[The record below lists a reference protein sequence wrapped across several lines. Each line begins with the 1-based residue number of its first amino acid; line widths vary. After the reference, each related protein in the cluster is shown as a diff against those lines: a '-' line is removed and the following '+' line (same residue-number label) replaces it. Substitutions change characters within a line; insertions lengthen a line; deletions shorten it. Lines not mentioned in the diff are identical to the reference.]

1 MWVAKRSTS
10 IVVSASVDNDLLR
23 NPPLLICPTLAVMFR
38 DSREKNLT
46 MRKIFLGLFI
56 VLIQVSGFSQSEDIT
71 IKISDDLELIKIS
84 ENAYIHVSYTI
95 STKWGRVGANGLLL
109 IYKKQ
114 AFLFDTPWTD
124 KQTENLISWIK
135 DTMNVEIVGFI
146 PNHWHEDCM
155 GGLGYI
161 HKQGIKSYAN
171 QQTIDIAIIKDLPV
185 PEFGFKD
192 SLELK
197 LGEKLIACYYLGAA
211 HSMDNIV
218 VWIPSEQ
225 ILFTGCMVKNMRSR
239 NLGNTADGDLIS
251 YPMTLTKVMKKF
263 PSAKIVI
270 PGHGEYGGLE
280 LIEHTLELTKN

>member
-1 MWVAKRSTS
+1 MK
-10 IVVSASVDNDLLR
+10 
-23 NPPLLICPTLAVMFR
+23 
-38 DSREKNLT
+38 
-46 MRKIFLGLFI
+46 KIFLGLFI
-56 VLIQVSGFSQSEDIT
+56 GLIQITGFSQSEDKT
-71 IKISDDLELIKIS
+71 IKISDDLELIQIS
-84 ENAYIHVSYTI
+84 DNAYIHVSYTI
-95 STKWGRVGANGLLL
+95 SPKWGRVGANGLLL
-109 IYKKQ
+109 IDKKQ

-124 KQTENLISWIK
+124 EQTENLISWIK

-171 QQTIDIAIIKDLPV
+171 QQTIDIAKTKDLPV
-185 PEFGFKD
+185 PEYGFKD

-197 LGEKLIACYYLGAA
+197 LGEKLIDCYYLGAA

-225 ILFTGCMVKNMRSR
+225 ILFTACMVKNMLSK

-280 LIEHTLELTKN
+280 LIEHTLELIKN

>member
-1 MWVAKRSTS
+1 
-10 IVVSASVDNDLLR
+10 
-23 NPPLLICPTLAVMFR
+23 
-38 DSREKNLT
+38 
-46 MRKIFLGLFI
+46 
-56 VLIQVSGFSQSEDIT
+56 
-71 IKISDDLELIKIS
+71 
-84 ENAYIHVSYTI
+84 
-95 STKWGRVGANGLLL
+95 
-109 IYKKQ
+109 
-114 AFLFDTPWTD
+114 
-124 KQTENLISWIK
+124 
-135 DTMNVEIVGFI
+135 MNVEIVGFI

-171 QQTIDIAIIKDLPV
+171 QQTIDIAKTKDLPV
-185 PEFGFKD
+185 PVYGFKD

-197 LGEKLIACYYLGAA
+197 LGEKLIDCYYLGAA

-218 VWIPSEQ
+218 VWIPSEK
-225 ILFTGCMVKNMRSR
+225 ILFTSCMVKNMLSK

-280 LIEHTLELTKN
+280 LIEHTLELIKN

>member
-1 MWVAKRSTS
+1 MK
-10 IVVSASVDNDLLR
+10 
-23 NPPLLICPTLAVMFR
+23 
-38 DSREKNLT
+38 
-46 MRKIFLGLFI
+46 KIFLGLFI
-56 VLIQVSGFSQSEDIT
+56 GLIQITGFSQSEDKT
-71 IKISDDLELIKIS
+71 IKISDDLELIQIS
-84 ENAYIHVSYTI
+84 DNAYIHVSYTI
-95 STKWGRVGANGLLL
+95 SPKWGRVGANGLLL
-109 IYKKQ
+109 IDKKQ

-124 KQTENLISWIK
+124 EQTENLILWIK

-171 QQTIDIAIIKDLPV
+171 QQTIDIAKTKDLPV
-185 PEFGFKD
+185 PEYGFKD

-197 LGEKLIACYYLGAA
+197 LGEKLIDCYYLGAA

-225 ILFTGCMVKNMRSR
+225 ILFTACMVKNMLSK

-280 LIEHTLELTKN
+280 LIEHTLELIKN

>member
-1 MWVAKRSTS
+1 M
-10 IVVSASVDNDLLR
+10 R
-23 NPPLLICPTLAVMFR
+23 NT
-38 DSREKNLT
+38 
-46 MRKIFLGLFI
+46 FLGVFI
-56 VLIQVSGFSQSEDIT
+56 VLIQISVFSQSGNKA
-71 IKISDDLELIKIS
+71 IKISDDLELIQIS
-84 ENAYIHVSYTI
+84 DYAYIHVSYTI
-95 STKWGRVGANGLLL
+95 SPKWGHVGANGLL
-109 IYKKQ
+109 IIDKKQ

-124 KQTENLISWIK
+124 KQTENLITWIR

-155 GGLGYI
+155 GGLGYV

-171 QQTIDIAIIKDLPV
+171 QQTIDIAKLKDLPV
-185 PEFGFKD
+185 PENGFTD

-197 LGEKLIACYYLGAA
+197 LGDRLIDCYYFGAA
-211 HSMDNIV
+211 HSIDNIV

-225 ILFTGCMVKNMRSR
+225 ILFTACMVKEIHSK

-251 YPMTLTKVMKKF
+251 YPLTLIKVMKKF
-263 PSAKIVI
+263 PTAKIVI

>member
-1 MWVAKRSTS
+1 MK
-10 IVVSASVDNDLLR
+10 
-23 NPPLLICPTLAVMFR
+23 
-38 DSREKNLT
+38 
-46 MRKIFLGLFI
+46 KIFLGLFI
-56 VLIQVSGFSQSEDIT
+56 GLIQITGFSQSEDKT
-71 IKISDDLELIKIS
+71 IKISDDLELIQIS
-84 ENAYIHVSYTI
+84 DNAYIHVSYTI
-95 STKWGRVGANGLLL
+95 SPKWGRVGANGLLL
-109 IYKKQ
+109 IDKKK

-124 KQTENLISWIK
+124 KQTENLISCIK

-171 QQTIDIAIIKDLPV
+171 QLTIDIAKIKDLPI
-185 PEFGFKD
+185 PENGFED
-192 SLELK
+192 SLEIK
-197 LGEKLIACYYLGAA
+197 LGEKIIDCFYLGAA

-225 ILFTGCMVKNMRSR
+225 ILFTACMVKNMRSK

-280 LIEHTLELTKN
+280 LIEHTLELIKN

>member
-1 MWVAKRSTS
+1 M
-10 IVVSASVDNDLLR
+10 
-23 NPPLLICPTLAVMFR
+23 
-38 DSREKNLT
+38 
-46 MRKIFLGLFI
+46 
-56 VLIQVSGFSQSEDIT
+56 LIQITGFSQSEDKT
-71 IKISDDLELIKIS
+71 IKISDDLELIQIS
-84 ENAYIHVSYTI
+84 DNAYIHVSYTI
-95 STKWGRVGANGLLL
+95 SPKWGRVGANGLLL
-109 IYKKQ
+109 IDKKQ

-124 KQTENLISWIK
+124 KQTENLISCIK

-171 QQTIDIAIIKDLPV
+171 QQTIDIAKTKDLPV
-185 PEFGFKD
+185 PVYGFKD

-197 LGEKLIACYYLGAA
+197 LGEKLIDCYYLGAA

-225 ILFTGCMVKNMRSR
+225 ILFTACMVKNMRSK

-280 LIEHTLELTKN
+280 LIEHTLELIKN